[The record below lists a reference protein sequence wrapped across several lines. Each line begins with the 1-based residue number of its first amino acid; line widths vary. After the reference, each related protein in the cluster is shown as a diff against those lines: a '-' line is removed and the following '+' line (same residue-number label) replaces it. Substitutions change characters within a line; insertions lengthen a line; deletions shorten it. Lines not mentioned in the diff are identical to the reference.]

1 MNTVDLQIGDIVYL
15 NSGSPAL
22 TVIGLRTSSDT
33 THTLASVAWFC
44 ENSGQLCNTT
54 LPTVCL
60 EAEKVDAIGRA
71 LIDG

>member
-1 MNTVDLQIGDIVYL
+1 MNTVDLQIGDVVYL

-22 TVIGLRTSSDT
+22 TVIGLGVSPDKAYTI
-33 THTLASVAWFC
+33 ASVAWFD
-44 ENSGQLCNTT
+44 EDSGQLCNTT

-60 EAEKVDAIGRA
+60 EAEKVDAVGRA